1 MCIFV
6 GRELLSLG
14 RASSSPLGSAIVLLL
29 LGILAMCLRSG
40 KKKLINLVCMD
51 YISHY
56 QSPLGDI
63 TMASDGRFLTGL
75 WFDGQKYFGATLG
88 AEHEERDLPLFGQTM
103 EWLDIYFSGR
113 NPDFRPPL
121 LVRGTAFRRE
131 VWNLLLAIPYGQTL
145 SYAAM
150 ARRMAESRGQSHMSA
165 QAVGGAVGHNPISII
180 IPCHRVVGADGSLV
194 GYAGGLD
201 RKRSLLHLE
210 QAALVVSPEAEK
222 RR

>member
-1 MCIFV
+1 
-6 GRELLSLG
+6 
-14 RASSSPLGSAIVLLL
+14 
-29 LGILAMCLRSG
+29 
-40 KKKLINLVCMD
+40 MD

-75 WFDGQKYFGATLG
+75 WFDGQKHFSATLG

-113 NPDFRPPL
+113 NPDFRLPL
-121 LVRGTAFRRE
+121 LVRGTKFRRE

-180 IPCHRVVGADGSLV
+180 IPCHRVVGLIASVPSYTWSRLPSSSLRRRKNADSEIFLV
-194 GYAGGLD
+194 EKLWFLLKSTIFAAHIHNGLD
-201 RKRSLLHLE
+201 WI
-210 QAALVVSPEAEK
+210 
-222 RR
+222 